1 MRRMSVLLAL
11 VAVLTAGVALAFA
24 RSGPLPPELQ
34 AVRAAVARFHSVDE
48 AIAAGYVQ
56 ASPCE
61 ETAAGAMG
69 IHFVNP
75 PLFAPGIDPSNPEIL
90 LYAPRADGSLELV
103 AVEYWQADADQD
115 LGTSGDRPS
124 LFGRG
129 FDGPMAGHAP
139 GMPIHYDL
147 HVWVV
152 ERNPAGVFA
161 QWNPSITCP

>member
-1 MRRMSVLLAL
+1 MRRLSVLLAL
-11 VAVLTAGVALAFA
+11 VAVLTAGAAMAFA

-48 AIAAGYVQ
+48 ALAAGYVQ

-61 ETAAGAMG
+61 ETEAGGMG
-69 IHFVNP
+69 IHFINP
-75 PLFAPGIDPSNPEIL
+75 PLFAPGLDPATPEIL

-103 AVEYWQADADQD
+103 GVEYWQADADQD

-129 FDGPMAGHAP
+129 FDGPMPGHAP

-147 HVWVV
+147 HAWVI
-152 ERNPAGVFA
+152 ERSPSGVFA
-161 QWNPSITCP
+161 QWNPAVNCP

>member
-1 MRRMSVLLAL
+1 MRRLSVLLAL
-11 VAVLTAGVALAFA
+11 VAVLTTEVAITFA

-48 AIAAGYVQ
+48 ALAAGYVQ

-61 ETAAGAMG
+61 ETGAGGMG
-69 IHFVNP
+69 IHFINP
-75 PLFAPGIDPSNPEIL
+75 PLFAPGFDPASPEIL
-90 LYAPRADGSLELV
+90 LYAPRADGTLELV
-103 AVEYWQADADQD
+103 GVEYWQADADQD
-115 LGTSGDRPS
+115 LTTSGDRPS

-129 FDGPMAGHAP
+129 FDGPMAGHAQ

-152 ERNPAGVFA
+152 ERNPSGVFA
-161 QWNPSITCP
+161 QWNPAVNCP

>member
-1 MRRMSVLLAL
+1 MSVLLAL

-48 AIAAGYVQ
+48 ALAAGYVQ

-61 ETAAGAMG
+61 QTDAGGMG
-69 IHFVNP
+69 IHFINP
-75 PLFAPGIDPSNPEIL
+75 PLFAPGFDPATPEIL

-103 AVEYWQADADQD
+103 GVEYWQADADQD

-161 QWNPSITCP
+161 QWNPSVQCP

>member
-11 VAVLTAGVALAFA
+11 VAVLTAGVAVAFA

-61 ETAAGAMG
+61 QTDAGGMG
-69 IHFVNP
+69 IHFINP
-75 PLFAPGIDPSNPEIL
+75 PLFAPGFDPATPEIL
-90 LYAPRADGSLELV
+90 LYAPRSDGSLELV
-103 AVEYWQADADQD
+103 GVEYWQADADQD

-161 QWNPSITCP
+161 QWNPSVTCP